1 MTVNKKFTFFSH
13 ENVSKANFQT
23 RNIRN
28 IGSRKQA
35 TRRGENGKQ
44 WHIPPT
50 SCGKEGIG
58 GSRFVSRNSNRTL
71 SMLRLRSSAVAG
83 GSRWGSIHNFLTV
96 LENVGGSNFYSVVI

>member
-1 MTVNKKFTFFSH
+1 MHSSFVGHDKSPFTCCKRFS
-13 ENVSKANFQT
+13 ANAACGVADLL
-23 RNIRN
+23 REDEELLRC
-28 IGSRKQA
+28 
-35 TRRGENGKQ
+35 
-44 WHIPPT
+44 